1 MKKMFFLLPALMLA
15 VSTLTAQND
24 AITRFFD
31 KYADDER
38 FTVVY
43 VSPKL
48 FQLLSKIS
56 LDDPEWANVQ
66 SVIKD
71 LGGLRVLTA
80 DSIGDGT
87 AMFKE
92 ALGKVPTSEYA
103 ELITVRDGKENVRIW
118 TKDTGGSV
126 IEELLLLVGSPNE
139 FTLLSF
145 TGKIDLDKISSLAKA
160 IDMDGMEQL
169 EKIGSGNKGE
179 KKKVKVEVKT
189 EEKKDDSGNKN

>member
-1 MKKMFFLLPALMLA
+1 MKKMLFLLPALLLV
-15 VSTLTAQND
+15 VSSLTAQND

-31 KYADDER
+31 RYVDDER

-56 LDDPEWANVQ
+56 VDDPDWANVQ

-80 DSIGDGT
+80 DSIADGT
-87 AMFKE
+87 ATFKE
-92 ALGKVPTSEYA
+92 ALSKVPTGEYA

-126 IEELLLLVGSPNE
+126 IEELLLLVGSPTE

-160 IDMDGMEQL
+160 VDMDGFEQL
-169 EKIGSGNKGE
+169 EKIGTGKKTE
-179 KKKVKVEVKT
+179 KKEVKK
-189 EEKKDDSGNKN
+189 EEKKEDSEIKN